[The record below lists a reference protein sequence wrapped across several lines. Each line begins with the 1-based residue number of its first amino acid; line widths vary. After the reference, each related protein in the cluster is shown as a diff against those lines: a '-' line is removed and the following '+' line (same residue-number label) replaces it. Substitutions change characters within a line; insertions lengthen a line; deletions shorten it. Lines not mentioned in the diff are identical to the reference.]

1 VFGRFCSFSVSVKP
15 HRISGSLSGEDD
27 DTTML
32 PSTAFRGS
40 QAKALSRRALTGTAQ
55 MGWTVL
61 SFAANREPYTSAK
74 THPTNPLGNAYPI
87 HRYAAWPLYQTFDK
101 RRR

>member
-1 VFGRFCSFSVSVKP
+1 
-15 HRISGSLSGEDD
+15 
-27 DTTML
+27 
-32 PSTAFRGS
+32 
-40 QAKALSRRALTGTAQ
+40 